1 MASSHVYPGAA
12 GDLGRHT
19 DQGQPVR
26 IRQTDTPGKVCG
38 DRGGEWAADPPPRDL
53 STPPPFLRAARLVSV
68 LRHRCPPP
76 PSVLLTSLLVAARAD
91 EETPPRDTGSPLKCQ
106 AELGSRSLGE
116 WATSFQNHQADPRPT
131 RPATLMECVPAGG

>member
-38 DRGGEWAADPPPRDL
+38 DRGGEWAADPPPVT
-53 STPPPFLRAARLVSV
+53 SPPLLPSSGPPGWSV
-68 LRHRCPPP
+68 CSATGAPHPP
-76 PSVLLTSLLVAARAD
+76 VFSLLRSSWLHALTRKHLPETLVA
-91 EETPPRDTGSPLKCQ
+91 L
-106 AELGSRSLGE
+106 
-116 WATSFQNHQADPRPT
+116 
-131 RPATLMECVPAGG
+131 